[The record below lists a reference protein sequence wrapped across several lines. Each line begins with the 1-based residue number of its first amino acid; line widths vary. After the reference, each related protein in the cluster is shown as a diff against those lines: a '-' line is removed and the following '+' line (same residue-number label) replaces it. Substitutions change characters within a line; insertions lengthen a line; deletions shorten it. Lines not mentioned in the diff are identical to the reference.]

1 MASTSKYIQIV
12 LQAKDEMSSTMNK
25 AADGLNKM
33 SSSLTSI
40 GTQMTAAITLPLIA
54 LGTAAVKTSAEFEQ
68 SLANIQSITKQTD
81 ESLSALGNSFLEM
94 SMDMSKTTDSAQNL
108 SEAYYLIIGSGVD
121 AADAMDV
128 LEAATKAAS
137 AGLTTT
143 EVAAEAM
150 VATLNAYGLEATEAA
165 RISDL
170 MFQTV
175 NRGVGSFEDL
185 SSAMGSVV
193 GSAAQLKVSEEEL
206 FAAIA
211 TLSKQG
217 QSFETATT
225 NINAALTSLMAPTD
239 ALQKA
244 FSDLG
249 YESGSAMIE
258 TLGFAGTM
266 QKLAEY
272 TGGSQEAMQALFGD
286 TRSMRAA
293 FGLTGKAADM
303 FAEDIAAMGEATG
316 AASEAFA
323 INTNTF
329 QAAMKNL
336 QNVWQAF
343 LIDLGNVIMPMLAP
357 FVELLS
363 NMLKA
368 FMALPEP
375 VKQVIVVIG
384 GLLAV
389 AGPLLLIF
397 GQIAGA
403 ITAIQTLM
411 VAFPAIAGVFSV
423 AFLPVIALIGA
434 VIAAIVLLIANWNQ
448 LGTTISQL
456 ATIIDQKLGGM
467 FSSIRDEL
475 VKLIS
480 AIASAWGEILS
491 KAGTALNQ
499 LGQLLW
505 KWIGDIGK
513 AAWAIGDAITGGL
526 LTSLSN
532 GFKQLVKWLLSQI
545 INLISQVRNAFGIAS
560 PSKVMTELGENVV
573 AGFHKGLENM
583 GGIGVNVP
591 STGGSIQSR
600 QPSLAIAGA
609 SGGGGSGSVFNIYTS
624 AGTTDQQAKE
634 IARKVDKILG
644 QQGERRGAKKIR

>member
-1 MASTSKYIQIV
+1 
-12 LQAKDEMSSTMNK
+12 
-25 AADGLNKM
+25 
-33 SSSLTSI
+33 
-40 GTQMTAAITLPLIA
+40 
-54 LGTAAVKTSAEFEQ
+54 
-68 SLANIQSITKQTD
+68 
-81 ESLSALGNSFLEM
+81 
-94 SMDMSKTTDSAQNL
+94 
-108 SEAYYLIIGSGVD
+108 
-121 AADAMDV
+121 
-128 LEAATKAAS
+128 
-137 AGLTTT
+137 
-143 EVAAEAM
+143 
-150 VATLNAYGLEATEAA
+150 
-165 RISDL
+165 
-170 MFQTV
+170 
-175 NRGVGSFEDL
+175 
-185 SSAMGSVV
+185 
-193 GSAAQLKVSEEEL
+193 
-206 FAAIA
+206 
-211 TLSKQG
+211 
-217 QSFETATT
+217 
-225 NINAALTSLMAPTD
+225 
-239 ALQKA
+239 
-244 FSDLG
+244 
-249 YESGSAMIE
+249 
-258 TLGFAGTM
+258 
-266 QKLAEY
+266 
-272 TGGSQEAMQALFGD
+272 MQALFGD